1 MSDDTTS
8 SALAQAKKV
17 ATQELFKSGTPEYD
31 HRSHERA
38 IEAERKA
45 QAAYD
50 EAHAKD

>member
-1 MSDDTTS
+1 MSDDTTAS
-8 SALAQAKKV
+8 KLAQAKKI
-17 ATQELFKSGTPEYD
+17 ATEELFKSGTPEYD

-50 EAHAKD
+50 EAHAEG

>member
-1 MSDDTTS
+1 VSEDATTS
-8 SALAQAKKV
+8 QLAHAKKV

>member
-1 MSDDTTS
+1 MSDDTTAS
-8 SALAQAKKV
+8 QLAQAKKV

-45 QAAYD
+45 QTAYD
-50 EAHAKD
+50 EAHQQD